1 MYLTI
6 SFTHAQVKSRITLL
20 LWVVRR
26 RPIAGAIFG
35 IWLRL
40 QLCAGDRDFKDDHL
54 SDDIWHI
61 FIPNIYFLPAFPDT
75 WQQLKTKGHGR
86 LRALKNPKPE
96 ERLSFAIYWFAGPV
110 ALRYIKGQ
118 CYEICQTL
126 YFMNLTHLD
135 HLSLHQSIVSIL
147 LRYLYEQ
154 NTHWQLGVKNV

>member
-26 RPIAGAIFG
+26 RPTAGAQFG

-40 QLCAGDRDFKDDHL
+40 QLCACDRDFKDVHL

-75 WQQLKTKGHGR
+75 
-86 LRALKNPKPE
+86 
-96 ERLSFAIYWFAGPV
+96 
-110 ALRYIKGQ
+110 
-118 CYEICQTL
+118 
-126 YFMNLTHLD
+126 
-135 HLSLHQSIVSIL
+135 
-147 LRYLYEQ
+147 
-154 NTHWQLGVKNV
+154 